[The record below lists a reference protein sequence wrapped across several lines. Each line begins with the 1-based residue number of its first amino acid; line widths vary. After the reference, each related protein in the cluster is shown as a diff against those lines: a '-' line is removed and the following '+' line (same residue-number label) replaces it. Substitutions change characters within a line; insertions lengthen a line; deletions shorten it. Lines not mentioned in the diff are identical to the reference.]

1 MPDGTA
7 ALAAETN
14 DTSFVDSV
22 TEEGQQQ
29 TQTQEGE
36 GGGTPVTKQPD
47 ELKTALTEL
56 AKTVGGMAKDRQPP
70 PAEKQLSDE
79 EKAELWGVW
88 NPTKTN
94 PDFFRKWLRLNTDMD
109 PVEVEKVIKDY
120 QPLFAEMQTGL
131 VRQSVI
137 GSKNLMNIEL
147 ARLREEFGPM
157 LEYVS
162 SAKAE
167 KTREKFFTQYPA
179 LRDENEEGENKY
191 GQVIDAV
198 ARTLADQT
206 FDSEAQ
212 YFKVLAEGT
221 AKAIKGLV
229 PEFDLGKK
237 PEKKPAVTSPRLPRT
252 SVGGTGGTAAGGK
265 KPTEKG
271 KGDDD
276 SDSLDWGNYGK
287 TA

>member
-1 MPDGTA
+1 MPEGTA

-14 DTSFVDSV
+14 EPSFVETV

-29 TQTQEGE
+29 TQTEEGA
-36 GGGTPVTKQPD
+36 GGAPATTQKPD

-56 AKTVGGMAKDRQPP
+56 AKTVGGMARDRQTQPQ
-70 PAEKQLSDE
+70 EKQLSEE
-79 EKAELWGVW
+79 EKAELWAVY
-88 NPTKTN
+88 NPTKSN

-109 PVEVEKVIKDY
+109 PAEVEKAIKEY

-131 VRQSVI
+131 VRQSVVGARNI
-137 GSKNLMNIEL
+137 MNIEL
-147 ARLREEFGPM
+147 ARLREEFGPIVD
-157 LEYVS
+157 YVS

-167 KTREKFFTQYPA
+167 KTREKFYGEYPA
-179 LRDENEEGENKY
+179 LREENEAGVNKY
-191 GQVIDAV
+191 GDVIDAV

-206 FDSEAQ
+206 FDSEAH
-212 YFKVLAEGT
+212 YFKVLAEST

-265 KPTEKG
+265 KPAEKG

-287 TA
+287 T